1 MTSMSTREFRRIKL
15 KFILLL
21 LVFLLMMIWSR
32 FLPGAIILFFM
43 SISVIEIL
51 KKKEL
56 IITVKI
62 QKLVVLFFELIAK
75 LTISIL
81 YISIIIPMAK
91 LASNLI
97 KSELKSREIKE
108 SDKQLEG
115 CVYDIVYERS
125 Y

>member
-1 MTSMSTREFRRIKL
+1 
-15 KFILLL
+15 
-21 LVFLLMMIWSR
+21 MIWSR

-43 SISVIEIL
+43 SISVIEIS

-75 LTISIL
+75 LIISIL

-97 KSELKSREIKE
+97 KSELKSREIKD